1 MFNNLFK
8 QNSVDNYS
16 KLWNYCDVQKGLSYK
31 GSGLADD
38 GVPLINL
45 GNITPG
51 GGYRRDKD
59 KFYTGEYK
67 SKHVVKPGD
76 IIIANT
82 DMTYDRA
89 ILGSPIIVPNH
100 HGDIIFTHHLFAFRD
115 VKLPKSYLYYYLRT
129 EEFHGL
135 CESSANGTT
144 VLAINREDVLN
155 ADIPIPD
162 EKKLALF
169 DSIASKELELI
180 SNLNEEIEHLIC
192 LRDYLIPKLMSGEID
207 VSTLTLPT
215 KYSFGRLLGYVLLM
229 GVLHILLIYHG
240 IVERCIDPYVS

>member
-1 MFNNLFK
+1 
-8 QNSVDNYS
+8 
-16 KLWNYCDVQKGLSYK
+16 
-31 GSGLADD
+31 
-38 GVPLINL
+38 
-45 GNITPG
+45 
-51 GGYRRDKD
+51 
-59 KFYTGEYK
+59 
-67 SKHVVKPGD
+67 
-76 IIIANT
+76 
-82 DMTYDRA
+82 MTYDRA

-215 KYSFGRLLGYVLLM
+215 KYSFSSTD
-229 GVLHILLIYHG
+229 
-240 IVERCIDPYVS
+240 E

>member
-1 MFNNLFK
+1 M
-8 QNSVDNYS
+8 
-16 KLWNYCDVQKGLSYK
+16 SYK
-31 GSGLADD
+31 GSGLAEE

-51 GGYRRDKD
+51 GGYRKDKD

-89 ILGSPIIVPNH
+89 ILGSPIIVPNYS
-100 HGDIIFTHHLFAFRD
+100 GDILFTHHLFAFRD
-115 VKLPKSYLYYYLRT
+115 VKLPMSYLYYYLRT
-129 EEFHGL
+129 DEFHGL

-155 ADIPIPD
+155 SDIPIPD
-162 EKKLALF
+162 EEKLALF
-169 DSIASKELELI
+169 DSIATKELELI
-180 SNLNEEIEHLIC
+180 SNLNEEIERLID

-207 VSTLTLPT
+207 ISQLELPT
-215 KYSFGRLLGYVLLM
+215 KYSFLPFFALVNPSFVPICPPKISHIRL
-229 GVLHILLIYHG
+229 
-240 IVERCIDPYVS
+240 SSNF